1 MKALRLPRFIFAVV
15 LLGLSGLYAAA
26 QQATA
31 PGIGTFSESPM
42 LMELVAAGT
51 LPPVEQRVPKDVL
64 VWDARDVLENEDV
77 GEYGGT
83 LNLAHLR
90 FGQEQKGIGFGRQTA
105 GYQGY
110 VPDIAKSWEFSS
122 DYKTLTVHLREG
134 MKWSDGHPFTTNDI
148 MFWWDHIIHSE
159 YRAEPLPQEGLN
171 TRTDNIVK
179 IDDYTL
185 RFEFASPTPAFLGR
199 SRGFSGG
206 ETGMMFRTAEHHTKR
221 LHPKFSP
228 KDGVDAKEQFNDLLD
243 ALSWPRYLE
252 DTESPTLSPWI
263 VTEYQEGRVLRM
275 ERNPY
280 FFVVDRDGKQL
291 PYLDYVQSLGLQ
303 DVDAELI
310 KLKIIAGEVDAEWR
324 VIGLKDVPTLRR
336 QAAQADIDA
345 ILMPYITNG
354 VQPIVVNQNP
364 PDPDKRA
371 LLRNVDFRRALSL
384 AIDRELINETV
395 FLGLGRPSHGFSEPG
410 VHDPEIDGSW
420 IEYDAERAN
429 QMLDAIGLDQRD
441 AEGYRLLNGNKLT
454 IVHIVT
460 EGWERGALAT
470 GEFVTGFWRDV
481 GIRTLLK
488 PVTHRQRI
496 VLEESG
502 DGYETRQF
510 SWSGMSNSQ
519 FFRGVLGPDRYAKLY
534 WAWWQARDKPAG
546 ERPGAEP
553 TGAMLSL
560 FELYDEITATVDS
573 DERAILFDEY
583 RRLMADQLFIMG
595 TIHKPHP
602 FVVKTNLMN
611 IWGKK
616 NPATMYTEGDDARF
630 RSWYWKATE

>member
-1 MKALRLPRFIFAVV
+1 ML
-15 LLGLSGLYAAA
+15 AA
-26 QQATA
+26 
-31 PGIGTFSESPM
+31 M
-42 LMELVAAGT
+42 VAAGK
-51 LPPVEQRVPKDVL
+51 LPPVEERVPQDVL
-64 VWDARDVLENEDV
+64 VWDAPDVLANEDI

-83 LNLAHLR
+83 LHLAHLR

-134 MKWSDGHPFTTNDI
+134 MKWSDGHPFTANDI

-159 YRAEPLPQEGLN
+159 YRSEPLPQEGLN
-171 TRTDNIVK
+171 TRTDDIVK
-179 IDDYTL
+179 VGDYTL
-185 RFEFASPTPAFLGR
+185 RFEFAEPTPGFLGR
-199 SRGFSGG
+199 ARGFSGG
-206 ETGMMFRTAEHHTKR
+206 ETGMMFRSAEHHTKQF
-221 LHPKFSP
+221 HPKFSP
-228 KDGVDAKEQFNDLLD
+228 KEGVDAKEQFNDLLD
-243 ALSWPRYLE
+243 RLSWPRYLE
-252 DTESPTLSPWI
+252 DTESPTLSPWV
-263 VTEYQEGRVLRM
+263 VTEYREGSILRM

-291 PYLDYVQSLGLQ
+291 PYIDSVQSLGLV

-336 QAAQADIDA
+336 QAAQAGIEA

-354 VQPIVVNQNP
+354 VQPIVINQNP
-364 PDPDKRA
+364 PDPDKRD
-371 LLRNVDFRRALSL
+371 LLRNVVFRRALSL
-384 AIDRELINETV
+384 AIDRDLINDTI
-395 FLGLGRPSHGFSEPG
+395 FLGLGRPAHGFSEPG
-410 VHDPEIDGSW
+410 VYDPEIDGTW
-420 IEYDAERAN
+420 IEYDPDRTN
-429 QMLDAIGLDQRD
+429 QLLDDVGLRERD
-441 AEGYRLLNGNKLT
+441 AEGYRLLNGKKLT
-454 IVHIVT
+454 IIHIVT
-460 EGWERGALAT
+460 DGWERGALDT

-502 DGYETRQF
+502 EGYDTRQF

-519 FFRGVLGPDRYAKLY
+519 FFRGVLGPDRYAKLH
-534 WAWWQARDKPAG
+534 WAWWQAKDRAPAD
-546 ERPGAEP
+546 RPGVEP
-553 TGAMLSL
+553 TGKMLEL
-560 FELYDEITATVDS
+560 FDLYDKITATVDVQ
-573 DERAILFDEY
+573 ERNLLHDQY
-583 RRLMADQLFIMG
+583 RRIMADQLFIMG

-602 FVVKTNLMN
+602 FVAKSALMN

-616 NPATMYTEGDDARF
+616 NTQTMYTEGDDARF
-630 RSWYWKATE
+630 RSWYWQGTP